1 MNTSTWI
8 LNAALVTLF
17 ALAGIAAAHRLQ
29 RRHPDL
35 TVELTLRRAP
45 YLWVLMPLSL
55 LLLLAAVT
63 LMVLHKRHPSAL
75 WALPVWFEYHLL
87 TGTWGSILSLFAF
100 GFALGSA
107 VAMRTRHRER
117 TKLVAASFLLV
128 AAIQVVEWNYTRL
141 VSPILRNDISA
152 AGMVT
157 QTSDVSCAA
166 ASGATIARLLGIAKT
181 EQEMADL
188 YGTSALLGT
197 TAAQVVYG
205 NAAIGI
211 ASRKVEILDRDP
223 ERMAAPAMLFVDHRA
238 TGPESHAV
246 AYLGMKEGKAEIW
259 DPIRGLKRLD
269 KTGLTSVWRGRGI
282 EFRLASAR

>member
-1 MNTSTWI
+1 MNASTW
-8 LNAALVTLF
+8 LVNAALAALF
-17 ALAGIAAAHRLQ
+17 ALAGIAAARRLQ

-35 TVELTLRRAP
+35 TVETTLKRSP
-45 YLWVLMPLSL
+45 YLWVLIPLNL
-55 LLLLAAVT
+55 LLLVAGVT
-63 LMVLHKRHPSAL
+63 LMLLQRRHPSAL

-87 TGTWGSILSLFAF
+87 IGTWGSILSLFAF
-100 GFALGSA
+100 VFSLGAA

-117 TKLVAASFLLV
+117 TKFVVAAALLV
-128 AAIQVVEWNYTRL
+128 AAIQTVEWNYARP
-141 VSPILRNDISA
+141 VAPILRDDISA

-166 ASGATIARLLGIAKT
+166 ASGATLARLLGMAKT
-181 EQEMADL
+181 EREMAEF

-197 TAAQVVYG
+197 TAAQVIYG
-205 NAAIGI
+205 NATIGI
-211 ASRKVEILDRDP
+211 ASRKVEVPDRDP
-223 ERMAAPAMLFVDHRA
+223 ERVAAPAMFFVDHPA

-246 AYLGMKEGKAEIW
+246 AYLGMKEGKAEVW

-269 KTGLTSVWRGRGI
+269 RKSLASVWRGRGI

>member
-8 LNAALVTLF
+8 LNAALVALF
-17 ALAGIAAAHRLQ
+17 ALAGIIDARRLQ
-29 RRHPDL
+29 RRYPNL
-35 TVELTLRRAP
+35 TVEMTLKRAP
-45 YLWVLMPLSL
+45 YLWVLIPLSL
-55 LLLLAAVT
+55 LLLLAAIT
-63 LMVLHKRHPSAL
+63 LMVLHKRRPSAL

-87 TGTWGSILSLFAF
+87 SAIWAAILSLFAF

-117 TKLVAASFLLV
+117 RKLIAASVLLV
-128 AAIQVVEWNYTRL
+128 ASIQVVEWNYTRL
-141 VSPILRNDISA
+141 ISPILRNDISA

-166 ASGATIARLLGIAKT
+166 ASGATLAGLLGIAKT
-181 EQEMADL
+181 EREMADL

-223 ERMAAPAMLFVDHRA
+223 ERVAAPAMFFVDHPA

-246 AYLGMKEGKAEIW
+246 VYLGMKEGKVEIW

-269 KTGLTSVWRGRGI
+269 KRGLGSVWRGRGI